1 MANDVAANSRKGSM
15 KVCMFLKRKNG
26 MSHDEFNQYWT
37 EKHTPLIQDWLPKH
51 GISRDTQVCQ
61 HYEALRL
68 SSNRMFC
75 LKNPRAR
82 PSNLFSLQFHT
93 SPSFQQ
99 QCISKVAD
107 LQHMKPLDYD
117 GIVEMVMPDV
127 QCLAN
132 ARKDQLYQNTVRPS
146 EEKFI
151 EVSQTQYM
159 VGWQETIVH
168 KGRAVGDAKSHYFDN
183 ADHGGDEGV
192 GVEHARD
199 DV

>member
-51 GISRDTQVCQ
+51 GISRDT
-61 HYEALRL
+61 
-68 SSNRMFC
+68 
-75 LKNPRAR
+75 
-82 PSNLFSLQFHT
+82 QFHT

-183 ADHGGDEGV
+183 VDHGGDEGV